1 MRHVFVLA
9 AATAAIPL
17 SVLPVGA
24 TVLSV
29 SAFHLSL
36 VSHPDSAGRCGPE
49 SRSGKTRR

>member
-1 MRHVFVLA
+1 MRRTFILAVVLA
-9 AATAAIPL
+9 AIPT
-17 SVLPVGA
+17 SVHPVGA

-36 VSHPDSAGRCGPE
+36 VSHPDSAGRCDPE